1 MTAYEYLKNHVNIK
15 LAPSKLHGVGVFA
28 IRDIKENEPIFVN
41 WQGESGQ
48 HFITEEDLNL
58 LEEEV
63 RLHLH
68 QMFFF
73 EKIDENWLFK
83 IILNKDC
90 HWIYKTPHHWVN
102 SCGFNETPNIDRE
115 NLRANRDIKKGE
127 EILIKYGKYDKFKQN
142 KTI

>member
-1 MTAYEYLKNHVNIK
+1 MSVYEYLKNHVNIK
-15 LAPSKLHGVGVFA
+15 LSPSKLHGVGVFA
-28 IRDIKENEPIFVN
+28 IRDIEENEPIFVN
-41 WQGESGQ
+41 WQGESGP
-48 HFITEEDLNL
+48 HFITEEELNL

-102 SCGFNETPNIDRE
+102 SCAQNEEPNV
-115 NLRANRDIKKGE
+115 NLTLLKAVRKIKRGE
-127 EILIKYGKYDKFKQN
+127 ELLTKYGKYDKFKRT

>member
-1 MTAYEYLKNHVNIK
+1 MSVYEYLKNHVNIK

-28 IRDIKENEPIFVN
+28 IRDIEENEPIFAN
-41 WQGESGQ
+41 WQGESGI
-48 HFITEEDLNL
+48 HFITEEELNL

-73 EKIDENWLFK
+73 EKTDENWLFK
-83 IILNKDC
+83 IILNRDC

-102 SCGFNETPNIDRE
+102 SCAHNEEPNV
-115 NLRANRDIKKGE
+115 NLNSLKAIRKIKRGE
-127 EILIKYGKYDKFKQN
+127 ELLTKYGKYDKFKRT